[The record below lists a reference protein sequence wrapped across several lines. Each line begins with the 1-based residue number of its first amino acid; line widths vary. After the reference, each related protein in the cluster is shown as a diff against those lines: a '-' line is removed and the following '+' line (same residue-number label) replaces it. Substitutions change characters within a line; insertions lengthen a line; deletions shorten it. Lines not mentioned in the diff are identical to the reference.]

1 METLYVSELSECV
14 SIVYL
19 VKSPMPSISYKIKID
34 ISKSANNNTKI
45 FVLKDLRWSLLMED
59 SYKEIGSNSLHAN
72 HLQANHQQRQQK
84 INEIFSNVYKL
95 LCQ

>member
-1 METLYVSELSECV
+1 METLYANELSDCV

-34 ISKSANNNTKI
+34 ISKSANLNTKV

-59 SYKEIGSNSLHAN
+59 PYKELASNGLHAN
-72 HLQANHQQRQQK
+72 HIQANHQQRQQK
-84 INEIFSNVYKL
+84 INEILSNIFKL